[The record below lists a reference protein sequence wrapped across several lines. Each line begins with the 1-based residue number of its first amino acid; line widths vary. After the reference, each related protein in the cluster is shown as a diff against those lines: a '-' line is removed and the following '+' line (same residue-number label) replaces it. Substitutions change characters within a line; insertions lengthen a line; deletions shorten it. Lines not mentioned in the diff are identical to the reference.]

1 MLIYARQTKA
11 QKNIMTQYESM
22 KDMHTHQVERKPSE
36 RKHEIRKNNY
46 KTEKGNNT
54 GRLQGVRQGHAFGIS
69 TSYRLDGPGLNPGK
83 GKRFFSSPYR
93 PDRSPPSFQSKR
105 YQGSFLRKRTPH
117 KVEHSF
123 PFSADVQTL
132 SLYAFMA

>member
-1 MLIYARQTKA
+1 
-11 QKNIMTQYESM
+11 M

-69 TSYRLDGPGLNPGK
+69 TSYRLEV
-83 GKRFFSSPYR
+83 R
-93 PDRSPPSFQSKR
+93 
-105 YQGSFLRKRTPH
+105 
-117 KVEHSF
+117 V
-123 PFSADVQTL
+123 
-132 SLYAFMA
+132 